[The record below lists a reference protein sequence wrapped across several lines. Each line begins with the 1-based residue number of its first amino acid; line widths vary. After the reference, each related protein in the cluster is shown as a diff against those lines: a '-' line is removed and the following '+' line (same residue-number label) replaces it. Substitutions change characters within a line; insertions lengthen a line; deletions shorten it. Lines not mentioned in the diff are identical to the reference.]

1 MPIRQFASK
10 LTPKGWAM
18 VGGSVAVAIVFLM
31 LVMNFAS
38 KPSYSTL
45 LTGLDPAQTGKITSA
60 LDAKGIGYELQN
72 GGTALAV
79 NSSQTSQARIA
90 LAAGGLLGSQQPG
103 FSLLDKQQL
112 GASNFQQQVTYE
124 RALEGQLDQTIQQI
138 QGVDSAQVNLVIP
151 NQQDQLFADTSQ
163 SSSASVLLSAPNLDS
178 GSIKGIAQL
187 VASSVPGLSASKV
200 TITDGSGALLWPT
213 SSGTSGDSGGLPA
226 AQSANQHYDSMMAAQ
241 VDAVLAQTL
250 GPGKAQAVVNA
261 DLNDNQATQQSLHY
275 TGKAIPLTQ
284 QKSTESL
291 TGGSG
296 TSGGV
301 TGTIP
306 AYAATGAT
314 GSSNY
319 KNTTS
324 NTAFGVDKTI
334 TNSTI
339 APGAIN
345 RQTVSVLVNSSVPAS
360 SVPAIKNAVAA
371 AVGLNPKRGDLI
383 TVSQLPFA
391 KTTTTTKPAAA
402 GTSKMIGYAKYG
414 VIGLGALLFLFFT
427 TRALR
432 RREKETFPQPTWLSE
447 LEMPRPLAALGG
459 GAGEAQTEIRQLA
472 STGPTNVPRRQVEQ
486 LVEREPDRVAQQVRA
501 WMSED

>member
-1 MPIRQFASK
+1 MPVRQFASK
-10 LTPKGWAM
+10 LSPKGWLM
-18 VGGSVAVAIVFLM
+18 VGGAIAAAIVFLM

-38 KPSYSTL
+38 KPSYATL
-45 LTGLDPAQTGKITSA
+45 LTGLDPAQTSKITSA
-60 LDAKGIGYELQN
+60 LDAKGIGYQLQN

-79 NSSQTSQARIA
+79 NASQTSQARVA
-90 LAAGGLLGSQQPG
+90 LASGGLLGSSQPG

-151 NQQDQLFADTSQ
+151 NQQDQLFADNSQ
-163 SSSASVLLSAPNLDS
+163 SSSASVLLSAPNLDPS
-178 GSIKGIAQL
+178 AVKGIAQL
-187 VASSVPGLSASKV
+187 VSSSVPGLSLNKV
-200 TITDGSGALLWPT
+200 TITDGSGASLWPNGGST
-213 SSGTSGDSGGLPA
+213 NGDTGGLPA
-226 AQSANQHYDSMMAAQ
+226 AQSANQHYNAMMAAQ

-275 TGKAIPLTQ
+275 TGKGVPLTQ
-284 QKSTESL
+284 QTSNETL
-291 TGGSG
+291 AGGSG
-296 TSGGV
+296 TTGGV
-301 TGTIP
+301 TGAVP
-306 AYAATGAT
+306 AYAATGAS
-314 GSSNY
+314 GNSNY
-319 KNTTS
+319 KNTQS
-324 NTAFGVDKTI
+324 NTTFGVDKTI

-339 APGAIN
+339 APGTIN

-360 SVPAIKNAVAA
+360 AVPAIKAAVAG
-371 AVGLNPKRGDLI
+371 AVGLNAKRGDTI

-391 KTTTTTKPAAA
+391 KAPTTTPAAR

-427 TRALR
+427 TRAVR
-432 RREKETFPQPTWLSE
+432 RREKETFAQPTWLSE
-447 LEMPRPLAALGG
+447 LETPRPLAALTG
-459 GAGEAQTEIRQLA
+459 GEAQTEIRQIA
-472 STGPTNVPRRQVEQ
+472 STGPASVPKRQVEA

-501 WMSED
+501 WMSEDN